1 MRRSG
6 IILAP
11 DAIRLYPDVM
21 HNLLGLLA
29 IFVAIGVWVWRI
41 QMARRGLETA
51 IDVAKTVAS
60 APSRFAFRYRMGKGG
75 LDLIDDPREA
85 AAIML
90 VLLAQARGSVLTDRQ
105 GDIIESEM
113 CEHFQLTAAE
123 AEELTAHAV
132 WVAKSCPPAGE
143 AMQILSRKIVK
154 SPQLG
159 PKEIVDLDAMLV
171 AVSEAEELPSRAQL
185 VLLQVYRD
193 LAGLKT

>member
-1 MRRSG
+1 
-6 IILAP
+6 
-11 DAIRLYPDVM
+11 M
-21 HNLLGLLA
+21 HILLGLLGV
-29 IFVAIGVWVWRI
+29 FVAIGVWIWRI
-41 QMARRGLETA
+41 QMARRGLDA
-51 IDVAKTVAS
+51 AADLAKTVAN
-60 APSRFAFRYRMGKGG
+60 APRRFAFRYRMGKGG

-90 VLLAQARGSVLTDRQ
+90 VLLAQARGSALTDRQ
-105 GDIIESEM
+105 GDIIEQEM
-113 CEHFQLTAAE
+113 CEHFKVTAAE

-132 WVAKSCPPAGE
+132 WVSKSCPPAVE
-143 AMQILSRKIVK
+143 AMQILGRKIVN

-159 PKEIVDLDAMLV
+159 PKEVVDLDAMLV